1 MNGFIK
7 KDILAYLRHKTCSF
21 QLNFALFYFFKQ
33 QQMIKKLNLSF
44 FFLCI
49 AALLCTPAF
58 AQTSVKDEAPDGWH
72 LMNKQTSGYYGIS
85 LDKAYEFLKGKK
97 SQQVIVAVIDSG
109 VDTTHEDLKSILW
122 TNPGEIPGNGIDDD
136 KNGYVDDIHGW
147 NFLGGRDG
155 KNVKADSYE
164 AARVYHQYKS
174 QFENL
179 TDTASLSK
187 DDKDKYEMWR
197 RAKDQVVGEVDLTLL
212 DKYKQIEKDMLAGD
226 SIIQV
231 DLKKKEYNC
240 KDLEGYNPTSIN
252 AQKLKQTMT
261 YICGLNKN
269 TDITNDQIL
278 EDLQGEIRKMESA
291 VKAPED
297 FRGEIVKDNYDD
309 FSDRF
314 YGNNDVMANTPFHGT
329 HVSGIIAAARNNGIG
344 IDGIA
349 DNVRIMMIR
358 AVPDG
363 DEHDKDIALA
373 IRYAVDNGA
382 KVINMSFGKGFSPQK
397 QWVDDA
403 VRYAQSKGVLLVH
416 AAGNDA
422 ADVDTAWNFPTP
434 VYKSDGK
441 RASNWITVGAS
452 GDPKLGGLVA
462 NFSNY
467 GKDEVDVFAPGVKI
481 YSTIPGGNTYGEAQ
495 GTSMASPVVAGVAAL
510 ILEYFPT
517 LTPEQVKYAIEK
529 SAVKPDIKVKNPA
542 SGEEVNLSDI
552 SKSGGILNAYEAVKL
567 ASTLK
572 GERKPDVKTKSTVN
586 PEKKG

>member
-1 MNGFIK
+1 MKHARF
-7 KDILAYLRHKTCSF
+7 AYLRK
-21 QLNFALFYFFKQ
+21 LLFKIISEGASDDLKNR
-33 QQMIKKLNLSF
+33 QMNKLLSRH
-44 FFLCI
+44 FLFSLI
-49 AALLCTPAF
+49 AGLLFSSGF
-58 AQTSVKDEAPDGWH
+58 AQTSVKESATKGWH
-72 LMNKQTSGYYGIS
+72 LLNKQTSGYYG
-85 LDKAYEFLKGKK
+85 KK
-97 SQQVIVAVIDSG
+97 STPVIVAVIDSG
-109 VDTTHEDLKSILW
+109 VDTTHEDLRSILW
-122 TNPGEIPGNGIDDD
+122 HNQGEIPGNGIDDD
-136 KNGYVDDIHGW
+136 KNGYVDHVYGW
-147 NFLGGRDG
+147 NFIGGREG
-155 KNVKADSYE
+155 KNVKEDSYA
-164 AARVYHQYKS
+164 AARVYHQYKDK
-174 QFENL
+174 FENV
-179 TDTASLSK
+179 TDPSTLSK
-187 DDKDKYEMWR
+187 EDKDKYEMWT
-197 RAKDQVVGEVDLTLL
+197 RAKQQVVGEVDLSLL
-212 DKYKQIEKDMLAGD
+212 EKYKQIEKDMLLGD
-226 SIIQV
+226 SIIQA

-240 KDLEGYNPTSIN
+240 KDLTGYNPASVA
-252 AQKLKQTMT
+252 AQKIKQTMT

-269 TDITNDQIL
+269 DDITNEQII

-291 VKAPED
+291 QKAPED
-297 FRGEIVKDNYDD
+297 YRGEIVKDNYNDLN
-309 FSDRF
+309 DRF

-329 HVSGIIAAARNNGIG
+329 HVSGIIAAARNNGVG

-349 DNVRIMMIR
+349 DNVKIMMVR

-397 QWVDDA
+397 DWVDDA

-422 ADVDTAWNFPTP
+422 ADIDTAWNFPTP
-434 VYKSDGK
+434 VYKSDAK

-467 GKDEVDVFAPGVKI
+467 HAEPLVFVKNYGKKEVDVFSPGVKI
-481 YSTIPGGNTYGEAQ
+481 YSTIPGGDTYGDAQ

-529 SAVKPDIKVKNPA
+529 SAVKPMMKVKNPGTDDEVDL
-542 SGEEVNLSDI
+542 GELSR
-552 SKSGGILNAYEAVKL
+552 SGGLLDAYEAVKL

-572 GERKPDVKTKSTVN
+572 GERKPETIKTKSTVKPN
-586 PEKKG
+586 KKG